1 MYLYINAAGIFFQW
15 RTNKLLFY
23 YSCFYGRIED
33 FHIFIYR
40 YPRSSIFLFA
50 ACNYYLRFLYIIL
63 RIVQSQPYPISFLMP

>member
-40 YPRSSIFLFA
+40 YPTA
-50 ACNYYLRFLYIIL
+50 AAFICRKRYSLRF
-63 RIVQSQPYPISFLMP
+63 